1 MEPKGCFALAAIALV
16 IALGFCAC
24 GSHSRTL
31 FRTAF
36 DGGSGAPA
44 DVSQPADGQN
54 GADAHAPGAGDG
66 QESAAITK
74 GTFRLAPQG
83 GLGVEPF
90 DMSVAELADGDV
102 ELRIDAVNAR
112 ELPYALFNLEYDA
125 AKYAPVS
132 IDYGEFFGADVLT
145 AGITTQPGNV
155 GIGVVPIRYDEK
167 PGVSGSGRIAS
178 VRFDLATGRRISV
191 EQPPSSDPQG
201 DVFMLTGTGGT
212 GNEYTGATW
221 PMVLIGDGDVSGEVT
236 VADITPIAQH
246 YLELTVENPSVD
258 VVDYD
263 GNGEI
268 GIPDITPIA
277 NNYLMR
283 IDGYHVY
290 HDTVD
295 EFNMGTAVLDNSVPF
310 AKMIAAPAYSENG
323 FLEFSTTFADL
334 PPTLTT
340 WYFFAVPFSYD
351 TVNQPIDFDI
361 SYASEGFQV
370 DGPIDWGGG
379 RLDAYTIR
387 ISGLDTDQTFLS
399 SSVPYDLTLTAN
411 ESYTFEIVSVEV
423 AFWNMETAQYDPA
436 VTIDDTNA
444 EWDTSWEVNI
454 AWSTDAAAD
463 AFSFDKPTGSGAIG
477 TCGPDDPYTL
487 QITSFLNA
495 ATLEK
500 TVTLNVTLEPDP
512 EAPIVHAYA
521 IRITGLKLDQAFIS
535 SIEPYNLTF
544 TENEAYTF
552 EIESAEVAIW
562 NDIEMA
568 YDPPITIDH
577 THPEWR
583 TSWDTNIQWS
593 TDAST
598 DVFSFDV
605 TEGTGAIGICGP
617 YNPNEF
623 QMTSFLNAAT
633 VEKAVTL
640 NVTLNSDIKGPLMH
654 DYTIQITGPNL
665 DQTFLSS
672 YEDYNIALTANESY
686 TFEIVSAN
694 VALWNDIEQAFDPP
708 ITIDHTHPEW
718 RTSWDRNIK
727 WSTNASQD
735 TFSFDVPE
743 GTGAIG
749 TCGPYNPNEFE
760 ITSFLNAASIGKMV
774 ILNATMSIDP

>member
-1 MEPKGCFALAAIALV
+1 MHE
-16 IALGFCAC
+16 
-24 GSHSRTL
+24 
-31 FRTAF
+31 
-36 DGGSGAPA
+36 
-44 DVSQPADGQN
+44 
-54 GADAHAPGAGDG
+54 
-66 QESAAITK
+66 
-74 GTFRLAPQG
+74 RLP
-83 GLGVEPF
+83 
-90 DMSVAELADGDV
+90 
-102 ELRIDAVNAR
+102 
-112 ELPYALFNLEYDA
+112 
-125 AKYAPVS
+125 
-132 IDYGEFFGADVLT
+132 
-145 AGITTQPGNV
+145 
-155 GIGVVPIRYDEK
+155 
-167 PGVSGSGRIAS
+167 GSGRIAS
-178 VRFDLATGRRISV
+178 VRFEKGANRNPGIAG
-191 EQPPSSDPQG
+191 PPTIYPPE
-201 DVFMLTGTGGT
+201 DVFVVTGTGGT
-212 GNEYTGATW
+212 GYEYTGATW
-221 PMVLIGDGDVSGEVT
+221 PMLLIGDGDVSGEVT

-246 YLELTVENPSVD
+246 YLELVAENPSID

-263 GNGEI
+263 GNGEM

-277 NNYLMR
+277 NNYLAR

-290 HDTVD
+290 YDTVD
-295 EFNMGTAVLDNSVPF
+295 TFDPATAVLDGAVTFEEMNASPTF
-310 AKMIAAPAYSENG
+310 QDGG
-323 FLEFSTTFADL
+323 FLEFSYEFATIPGPGDI
-334 PPTLTT
+334 
-340 WYFFAVPFSYD
+340 WYYFAIPFAYNASNDEVDYGI
-351 TVNQPIDFDI
+351 V
-361 SYASEGFQV
+361 YASAGLHVEGIWEWPPPRF
-370 DGPIDWGGG
+370 
-379 RLDAYTIR
+379 DAYSIR
-387 ISGLDTDQTFLS
+387 VTGSNIDQTFLS
-399 SSVPYDLTLTAN
+399 NSAPYDFSLTAN
-411 ESYTFEIVSVEV
+411 ESYTFEIVSAEV

-477 TCGPDDPYTL
+477 TCGPDDPYTF

-535 SIEPYNLTF
+535 SIEQYNLTF

-552 EIESAEVAIW
+552 EIESAEVELW
-562 NDIEMA
+562 NEIELA
-568 YDPPITIDH
+568 YDPPITIDR

-605 TEGTGAIGICGP
+605 TEGAGAIGICGP

-623 QMTSFLNAAT
+623 QITSFLNAAT

-672 YEDYNIALTANESY
+672 FEDYNIALTANESY

-694 VALWNDIEQAFDPP
+694 VAFWNDIEQAFDQP

-718 RTSWDRNIK
+718 RTSWDRNIH

-735 TFSFDVPE
+735 VFNFDVTE

-749 TCGPYNPNEFE
+749 ICGPYNPNEFE
-760 ITSFLNAASIGKMV
+760 ITSFLNAALIGKMV